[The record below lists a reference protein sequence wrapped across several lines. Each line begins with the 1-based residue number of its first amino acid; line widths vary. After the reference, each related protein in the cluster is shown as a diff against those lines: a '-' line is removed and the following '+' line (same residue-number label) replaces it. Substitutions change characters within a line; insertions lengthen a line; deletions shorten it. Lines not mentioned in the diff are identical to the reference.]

1 MLLSHHQLFS
11 AYEHPG
17 PALRNKLAPLLDN
30 GRIRAWLWGHEHKC
44 VVHEPYAGVE
54 YARCIGHGGV
64 PVYAIG
70 DSGVDEPRIEWVEQ
84 RAIDGLIERWAVFG
98 FAVADFDGQHVE
110 VRYIDENNELA
121 FQEAFDAG

>member
-1 MLLSHHQLFS
+1 
-11 AYEHPG
+11 
-17 PALRNKLAPLLDN
+17 
-30 GRIRAWLWGHEHKC
+30 

-84 RAIDGLIERWAVFG
+84 RVIDGLIEHWALFG
-98 FAVADFDGQHVE
+98 FAIADFDGPHVTI
-110 VRYIDENNELA
+110 RYIDENNELA
-121 FQEAFDAG
+121 YEEAFSAQ